1 MQEVSVNSTSI
12 RIHSPRKNS
21 HLLLWK
27 NPFEGHS
34 DLLDLLSYRFS
45 TNPYFDVT
53 THRFGEGTAADPSSQ
68 QASREGDR
76 NHTNT
81 TSKKVMIVPFIGSFH
96 KGETIVSG
104 VEKKDSIELYR
115 YLFFTITYGENGMR
129 AEIQQS
135 TGGSIQVQP
144 EDVLSQRFHVFIA
157 FVSHPD
163 TTDAIMLTE
172 ALGRRSVAEVMR
184 KWLKNILRT
193 IDGENYTVS
202 PIETPDAEALKT
214 FIKNNR
220 WEEIRLSKKAVA
232 DENGQLPDYTEE
244 VRVFKFDKR
253 RPQTGL
259 KMIQDIF
266 HL

>member
-27 NPFEGHS
+27 RPFEGHS

-45 TNPYFDVT
+45 TNPDFDAT
-53 THRFGEGTAADPSSQ
+53 THRFGEGTAADPPSQ

-81 TSKKVMIVPFIGSFH
+81 TSKKVMIVPFVGSFH
-96 KGETIVSG
+96 KDETIVSG

-144 EDVLSQRFHVFIA
+144 EDVLSQRFHVC
-157 FVSHPD
+157 
-163 TTDAIMLTE
+163 
-172 ALGRRSVAEVMR
+172 RRS
-184 KWLKNILRT
+184 
-193 IDGENYTVS
+193 
-202 PIETPDAEALKT
+202 TPAKTSALLTK
-214 FIKNNR
+214 R
-220 WEEIRLSKKAVA
+220 WIPSAAADRLTS
-232 DENGQLPDYTEE
+232 LPKPT
-244 VRVFKFDKR
+244 
-253 RPQTGL
+253 L
-259 KMIQDIF
+259 S
-266 HL
+266 

>member
-1 MQEVSVNSTSI
+1 
-12 RIHSPRKNS
+12 
-21 HLLLWK
+21 
-27 NPFEGHS
+27 
-34 DLLDLLSYRFS
+34 
-45 TNPYFDVT
+45 
-53 THRFGEGTAADPSSQ
+53 
-68 QASREGDR
+68 
-76 NHTNT
+76 
-81 TSKKVMIVPFIGSFH
+81 MIVPFVGSFH

-214 FIKNNR
+214 FLKNNR

-266 HL
+266 HRAFPDEIEEITHSQEVDNFNPEMIKFKVKGIRNSRTFTVDRPLTGGIREILDPSVIDADGYTSDTKILNEFKRIFEDQHMPR